1 MSHQLDEYDRAI
13 LSALQGNGR
22 LSNLELAEKI
32 NLSPSACHKR
42 FRRLERDGIITGY
55 SAILNPDALGQG
67 QSVFVQVTLEQQ
79 DSRSI
84 ERFEKAITDVPEVA
98 ECYLMSGMYD
108 YLVLVMVRDSSDY
121 ERLHRQVLTNLP
133 GVSRISSHF
142 SIRAVSRRSYSV
154 GASED

>member
-1 MSHQLDEYDRAI
+1 MSYQLDEYDRAI

-142 SIRAVSRRSYSV
+142 SIRAVSRRSYSG
-154 GASED
+154 GAAEV